1 MLKTVGLIF
10 LGVLFEIGGI
20 TCLYFFF
27 VSLNN
32 TPNMVYLI
40 ATLLLSSAGVFLFIK
55 EGKSDK
61 TVVMSMPPIK
71 PLEEMTASAES
82 RLAKNNEMLGDWKK
96 TNETKDR
103 LRMLELQ
110 SNAENGK

>member
-10 LGVLFEIGGI
+10 LGVFFEIGGI
-20 TCLYFFF
+20 TCLYLFF

-32 TPNMVYLI
+32 TPNMLYLV
-40 ATLLLSSAGVFLFIK
+40 ATVLLIGAGVFLFIK
-55 EGKSDK
+55 EGQSDK

-71 PLEEMTASAES
+71 PLEEIGANAEE
-82 RLAKNNEMLGDWKK
+82 RLAKNNAMLGDWKK

-110 SNAENGK
+110 SNVDSGK

>member
-1 MLKTVGLIF
+1 MLKTIGLIF

-20 TCLYFFF
+20 TTLYLFFI
-27 VSLNN
+27 SLNN
-32 TPNMVYLI
+32 TVNYLYLV
-40 ATLLLSSAGVFLFIK
+40 ATLVLIGAGVFLFIK

-61 TVVMSMPPIK
+61 TVVMAMAPIK
-71 PLEEMTASAES
+71 PLDEITANAET
-82 RLAKNNEMLGDWKK
+82 RLAKNNAMLGDWKK

-110 SNAENGK
+110 SNVDNGK